1 MIKNNRVFWCIAI
14 LLAIMA
20 AVACAVNP
28 VSGKKEL
35 MFFSEKA
42 EIAMGQDTDRQIKQ
56 QFGIYQDKDLN
67 AYVNSV
73 GQKMVPY
80 SHRPKLQYHFAVLD
94 TPVVNAF
101 AAPGGYIYVTR
112 GIMALMGSE
121 AELAAVLGHEMGH
134 VTARHS
140 MKRLSGQMLATIGL
154 VLGSVLSKDIAKVAG
169 LASIGMQ
176 LLFLKFSRSDEY
188 QADSLGIRYARQAA
202 YSPAEM
208 LRFFSALE
216 NMSVETGGHKIPSF
230 LSTHPMT
237 SDRIA
242 KVKAMVSSRD
252 VRLAVK
258 KEPYLREVDGMVY
271 GDNPRQGFAE
281 NGVFY
286 HPEMTFK
293 FTIPSG
299 WVVNNTP
306 MQVIV
311 GEKDGKAA
319 LILQAETSTRD
330 LDEYLQAKA
339 KEFGQAEL
347 IKSDPVNRFI
357 SRHAFFRVPQEQGE
371 PAGGPFDLHPQGQPD
386 LHFHR
391 PVHLWKCRYLSA
403 AAGSGYPFFSAAA
416 RPTLFE
422 PPPAAPFPA
431 SPRRPPDPAEPDEQ
445 CRRGPQVVETAGG
458 IQRSGIAGRSRIRT
472 VDQTGQI
479 MPFASKA
486 EGQ

>member
-1 MIKNNRVFWCIAI
+1 MNIMRKSTRVFWVITT

-20 AVACAVNP
+20 AIACAVNP

-134 VTARHS
+134 VNARHS

-169 LASIGMQ
+169 LASVGMQ

-188 QADSLGIRYARQAA
+188 QADSLGVRYARQAA

-258 KEPYLREVDGMVY
+258 TEPYLRKVDGMVY
-271 GDNPRQGFAE
+271 GDNPRQGFTE

-286 HPEMTFK
+286 QPEMAFQ
-293 FTIPSG
+293 FTIPTG

-319 LILQAETSTRD
+319 LILQAETSTQN
-330 LDEYLQAKA
+330 LDQYLQAKA

-347 IKSDPVNRFI
+347 MKSDPVNRFL
-357 SRHAFFRVPQEQGE
+357 SRHAFFRVPQEQSDPLAVRLTCIRKDSMIYSFTGLCAYGSADIYQ
-371 PAGGPFDLHPQGQPD
+371 PLLDQAIHSFQRLNDPRYLNRRPQHLSLLRPDGRQTLQSLMNNAGVD
-386 LHFHR
+386 R
-391 PVHLWKCRYLSA
+391 KLWKQLA
-403 AAGSGYPFFSAAA
+403 VFNALGLQAVPESGQ
-416 RPTLFE
+416 LIKL
-422 PPPAAPFPA
+422 
-431 SPRRPPDPAEPDEQ
+431 
-445 CRRGPQVVETAGG
+445 V
-458 IQRSGIAGRSRIRT
+458 
-472 VDQTGQI
+472 
-479 MPFASKA
+479 K
-486 EGQ
+486 

>member
-1 MIKNNRVFWCIAI
+1 MRKSTRVFWVITT

-20 AVACAVNP
+20 AIACAVNP

-134 VTARHS
+134 VNARHS

-169 LASIGMQ
+169 LASVGMQ

-188 QADSLGIRYARQAA
+188 QADSLGVRYARQAA

-258 KEPYLREVDGMVY
+258 TEPYLRKVDGMVY
-271 GDNPRQGFAE
+271 GDNPRQGFTE

-286 HPEMTFK
+286 QPEMAFQ
-293 FTIPSG
+293 FTIPTG

-319 LILQAETSTRD
+319 LILQAETSTQN
-330 LDEYLQAKA
+330 LDQYLQAKA

-347 IKSDPVNRFI
+347 MKSDPVNRFL
-357 SRHAFFRVPQEQGE
+357 SRHAFFRVPQEQSDPLAVRLTCIRKDSMIYSFTGLCAYGSADIYQ
-371 PAGGPFDLHPQGQPD
+371 PLLDQAIHSFQRLNDPRYLNRRPQHLSLLRPDGRQTLQSLMNNAGVD
-386 LHFHR
+386 R
-391 PVHLWKCRYLSA
+391 KLWKQLA
-403 AAGSGYPFFSAAA
+403 VFNALGLQAVPESGQ
-416 RPTLFE
+416 LIKL
-422 PPPAAPFPA
+422 
-431 SPRRPPDPAEPDEQ
+431 
-445 CRRGPQVVETAGG
+445 V
-458 IQRSGIAGRSRIRT
+458 
-472 VDQTGQI
+472 
-479 MPFASKA
+479 K
-486 EGQ
+486 

>member
-1 MIKNNRVFWCIAI
+1 MRRSNRVFWVIAT

-20 AVACAVNP
+20 AIACAVNP

-169 LASIGMQ
+169 LASVGMQ

-188 QADSLGIRYARQAA
+188 QADSLGVRYARQAE

-208 LRFFSALE
+208 LRFFTALE

-258 KEPYLREVDGMVY
+258 KEPYLRKVDGMVY
-271 GDNPRQGFAE
+271 GDNPRQGFAD

-286 HPEMTFK
+286 HPLMTFK

-299 WVVNNTP
+299 WALNNTP

-311 GEKDGKAA
+311 GDKEGKAA
-319 LILQAETSTRD
+319 LILQAETSTQN
-330 LDEYLQAKA
+330 LDQYLQAKA

-347 IKSDPVNRFI
+347 MKSDPVNRFI
-357 SRHAFFRVPQEQGE
+357 SRHAFFRVPQEQSDPLAVRLTCIRKDSMIYTFTGLCAYGSADIYQ
-371 PAGGPFDLHPQGQPD
+371 PLLDQAIHSFQRLNDPRYLNRRPQHLSLLRPDGRQTLQNLMNNAGVD
-386 LHFHR
+386 R
-391 PVHLWKCRYLSA
+391 KLWKQLA
-403 AAGSGYPFFSAAA
+403 VFNALGLQAVPESGQ
-416 RPTLFE
+416 LIKL
-422 PPPAAPFPA
+422 
-431 SPRRPPDPAEPDEQ
+431 
-445 CRRGPQVVETAGG
+445 V
-458 IQRSGIAGRSRIRT
+458 
-472 VDQTGQI
+472 
-479 MPFASKA
+479 K
-486 EGQ
+486 

>member
-1 MIKNNRVFWCIAI
+1 MKKSSLFWIILIISAMLAAI
-14 LLAIMA
+14 
-20 AVACAVNP
+20 ACAVNP

-56 QFGIYQDKDLN
+56 QFGIYEDKGLN
-67 AYVNSV
+67 AYVNDV
-73 GQKMVPY
+73 GQKMVRY
-80 SHRPKLQYHFAVLD
+80 SHRPLLKYQFAVLD

-134 VTARHS
+134 VAARHS
-140 MKRLSGQMLATIGL
+140 MKRLSGQMLASIGL
-154 VLGSVLSKDIAKVAG
+154 LLGSVLSKDIAKVAG

-208 LRFFSALE
+208 LRFFTALE

-242 KVKAMVSSRD
+242 KVKAMVSSQD
-252 VRLAVK
+252 VRLEVK
-258 KEPYLREVDGMVY
+258 KKPYLRQVDGMVY

-286 HPEMTFK
+286 HPVMAFPIHDPQRLDREQHPHAGRCGREGRQGGADPASRSLQPGPGP
-293 FTIPSG
+293 IP
-299 WVVNNTP
+299 
-306 MQVIV
+306 
-311 GEKDGKAA
+311 A
-319 LILQAETSTRD
+319 
-330 LDEYLQAKA
+330 
-339 KEFGQAEL
+339 GQGQGVRPGRAVEA
-347 IKSDPVNRFI
+347 SQR
-357 SRHAFFRVPQEQGE
+357 AGE
-371 PAGGPFDLHPQGQPD
+371 PLPFPPRLFPPDPGTKQAAGCSFELHPQRRHD
-386 LHFHR
+386 LFI
-391 PVHLWKCRYLSA
+391 
-403 AAGSGYPFFSAAA
+403 
-416 RPTLFE
+416 
-422 PPPAAPFPA
+422 
-431 SPRRPPDPAEPDEQ
+431 RRPL
-445 CRRGPQVVETAGG
+445 CL
-458 IQRSGIAGRSRIRT
+458 
-472 VDQTGQI
+472 
-479 MPFASKA
+479 
-486 EGQ
+486 